1 MPSYYFRRPKLDG
14 VMIRH
19 TTLPG
24 GSMQNF
30 NMGRTLTHE
39 VGHWL
44 GLFHTFEVN
53 HLTSTHHHFGKLNL
67 ISRVDVTM
75 A

>member
-1 MPSYYFRRPKLDG
+1 MPSYYFRKPKLDG

-19 TTLPG
+19 TTLPD
-24 GSMQNF
+24 GSMANF

-44 GLFHTFEVN
+44 GLFHTFEVR
-53 HLTSTHHHFGKLNL
+53 NL
-67 ISRVDVTM
+67 IFHQYLGM
-75 A
+75 IFNMNL

>member
-1 MPSYYFRRPKLDG
+1 MPSFYFRQPKLDG

-24 GSMQNF
+24 GSMKHF
-30 NMGRTLTHE
+30 DLGRTLTHE

-53 HLTSTHHHFGKLNL
+53 FYITW
-67 ISRVDVTM
+67 
-75 A
+75 